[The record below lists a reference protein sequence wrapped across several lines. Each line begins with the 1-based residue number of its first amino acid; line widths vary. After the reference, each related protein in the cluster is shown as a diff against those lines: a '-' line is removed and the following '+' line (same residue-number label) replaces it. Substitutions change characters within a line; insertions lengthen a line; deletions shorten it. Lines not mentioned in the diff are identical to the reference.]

1 MNCLFDLFEYDFFA
15 HMNCMFLIIWTLLFF
30 SFELLNASFELFFG
44 HLNYFYVHKWEI
56 FFDHVNYFVMIFSF
70 NSSRSSSEY
79 IMPNSPWHL
88 VLNLGADPRTLKIRT
103 CVVWTT
109 GNDVIIIPSNNFAEN
124 PRKFSRIF
132 PGNPRKF
139 PGIFH
144 RKIRWKCR
152 QLFPGI
158 FRNPFRGTRSEEF
171 LVTHSEEFLVT
182 NSSEKPE
189 KICSKKVF
197 RTNSWEFP
205 GNYSQDFL
213 KSSSGISWNIH

>member
-1 MNCLFDLFEYDFFA
+1 
-15 HMNCMFLIIWTLLFF
+15 
-30 SFELLNASFELFFG
+30 
-44 HLNYFYVHKWEI
+44 
-56 FFDHVNYFVMIFSF
+56 MIFSF

-132 PGNPRKF
+132 PGNPPKF

-171 LVTHSEEFLVT
+171 LVTHSEEILVTLSKEFLVTNSREFLVT

-189 KICSKKVF
+189 KICSKKVL

-205 GNYSQDFL
+205 WNYSQDFL
-213 KSSSGISWNIH
+213 KSFSVYSWVNSLTKT

>member
-1 MNCLFDLFEYDFFA
+1 
-15 HMNCMFLIIWTLLFF
+15 
-30 SFELLNASFELFFG
+30 
-44 HLNYFYVHKWEI
+44 
-56 FFDHVNYFVMIFSF
+56 MI
-70 NSSRSSSEY
+70 
-79 IMPNSPWHL
+79 
-88 VLNLGADPRTLKIRT
+88 VLTD
-103 CVVWTT
+103 
-109 GNDVIIIPSNNFAEN
+109 PSNNFAEN
-124 PRKFSRIF
+124 PRKFSGIF

-158 FRNPFRGTRSEEF
+158 SRNPFRGNRSEEF
-171 LVTHSEEFLVT
+171 LVTHSEEFLVTHSEEIIVTLSKEFLVKNSREFLVT

-205 GNYSQDFL
+205 WNYSQDFL
-213 KSSSGISWNIH
+213 KNSSGKSWNIH